1 MFGTGRKVAG
11 AGGVY
16 IVRSFL
22 CTIILVDF
30 SLFMRYLFLSTLSP
44 YHLSERERD
53 KCNTRDSWTDLIST
67 VLLERF

>member
-11 AGGVY
+11 VGGVY

-30 SLFMRYLFLSTLSP
+30 SLFMRYLFLSTLSS
-44 YHLSERERD
+44 HQLSERER
-53 KCNTRDSWTDLIST
+53 
-67 VLLERF
+67 ERVQYKGLMD